1 VDRKSKRGRKRNEI
15 LFKGGKSG
23 TWDGFEQV
31 VAREKVLDARHDLDL
46 VGEEFELVVRDVK
59 VDDVFSVL
67 QESGDDLLVAATAEI
82 EVSVL
87 SGAELEESNME
98 RVRKGNG
105 KQQTENGRNQG
116 GMKGMREEDAQTS

>member
-15 LFKGGKSG
+15 LFKGGKSE

-67 QESGDDLLVAATAEI
+67 QQSGDDLLVAATAEI

-87 SGAELEESNME
+87 SGAELDESNME

-105 KQQTENGRNQG
+105 KRQTENGRNQG